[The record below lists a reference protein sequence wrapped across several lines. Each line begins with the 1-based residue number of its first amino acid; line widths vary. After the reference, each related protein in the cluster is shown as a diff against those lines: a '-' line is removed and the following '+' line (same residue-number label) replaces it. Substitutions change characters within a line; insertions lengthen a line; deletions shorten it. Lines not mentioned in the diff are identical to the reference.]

1 MYQFEKLDIWNE
13 SLVIIKLAYKLT
25 EEFPKEE
32 RYSLS
37 NQIQRAVVSIAMNIA
52 EGRGSDS
59 QKEFAN
65 YLNIAL
71 KSLYEV
77 VAGFKI
83 AIELGFIEP
92 ENDDY
97 IILSK
102 KIDTLGGKIRSLIKI
117 VRGKNETNS
126 K

>member
-13 SLVIIKLAYKLT
+13 SLAIIKLAYKLT

-59 QKEFAN
+59 QKEFAK